1 MIESR
6 TKCNKNQL
14 NLITIKKVMHQT
26 SNKGQCYLTTKLQGS
41 CDKTCSHYKAP
52 IQDLT
57 GQN

>member
-1 MIESR
+1 
-6 TKCNKNQL
+6 
-14 NLITIKKVMHQT
+14 MHQT